1 MNDDEK
7 IARSHR
13 TLQRLVG
20 SLTELLEEART
31 LLFLP
36 PEVVIWE
43 AQLMEATGLF
53 CDMSEQLAWTRALP
67 GGKTHDAK
75 MRIAHETE
83 KDLAL
88 TAFRDAAKEIT

>member
-1 MNDDEK
+1 MNDEEK
-7 IARSHR
+7 IARSHVI
-13 TLQRLVG
+13 LKRLVG
-20 SLTELLEEART
+20 SLRDLLEEART

-36 PEVVIWE
+36 PDVAILE

-67 GGKTHDAK
+67 GGRTHDAK

-88 TAFRDAAKEIT
+88 TAFRDAVKEIT